1 MMETRSRWPY
11 RMSAGLLVLM
21 LLLLGCGDSLPPL
34 QITPLAGPGM
44 ELGKF
49 EGRWFDGAGNL
60 IVVVDGR
67 RTPQLGLRLPQWLS
81 LAGTRLQEGQIL
93 FHVRNGPLGRS
104 IPGSLNTLDE
114 DRIVMSQVLPPEV
127 KSPGFL
133 CGNALA
139 IPETVLVRDPS
150 SMWFVKLSA
159 RRTAPF
165 ATETYKKVY
174 EGTFDRLSRI
184 L

>member
-1 MMETRSRWPY
+1 MP
-11 RMSAGLLVLM
+11 AGLLVLM
-21 LLLLGCGDSLPPL
+21 LLLLGCGDRLPPF
-34 QITPLAGPGM
+34 QSAPLAGSGV

-49 EGRWFDGAGNL
+49 EGRWFDGEGNL

-67 RTPQLGLRLPQWLS
+67 RTPQLGLRLPRWLS
-81 LAGTRLQEGQIL
+81 LAGTRLQDGQIL
-93 FHVRNGPLGRS
+93 FHVRNGPLGQP
-104 IPGSLNTLDE
+104 IPGSLNVLGG
-114 DRIVMSQVLPPEV
+114 DRIVMRQAFPPAFE
-127 KSPGFL
+127 PPRFL

-159 RRTAPF
+159 RRITRL
-165 ATETYKKVY
+165 ATKTYKKMY
-174 EGTFDRLSRI
+174 EGIFDRLSRI

>member
-1 MMETRSRWPY
+1 MKTRSRWFH
-11 RMSAGLLVLM
+11 RMPAGLFVLM
-21 LLLLGCGDSLPPL
+21 LLLLACGDRLPPL
-34 QITPLAGPGM
+34 QIAPLAGSSM

-49 EGRWFDGAGNL
+49 EGRWFDGEGNL

-81 LAGTRLQEGQIL
+81 LAGTRLQDGQIL
-93 FHVRNGPLGRS
+93 FHVRNGPLGQP
-104 IPGSLNTLDE
+104 IPGSLKVLGE
-114 DRIVMSQVLPPEV
+114 DRIVMRQAFPPAFE
-127 KSPGFL
+127 PPRFL

-159 RRTAPF
+159 RRTAQF
-165 ATETYKKVY
+165 ATETYKKIY